1 VRRKALARDP
11 RRVNRRRAGFSILKP
26 RRAKELGYMTE
37 KEQKEL
43 KEEKEP
49 KEAKKK
55 KEPKEPKEKKEAKGK
70 KEPKEAKEKKEAKG
84 KKELEEPKEAEE
96 LAEPEELKA
105 LKEAEELEE
114 PKEKKEAKGKKELEE
129 PKEAEEAEELAEP
142 EEAEELAEPEELKAL
157 KEPEELKEKKEPGE
171 KKGFEEKP
179 LDRMTAKELREV
191 ALGLEGIVGVH
202 GMNKSELLAAVKKA
216 KGIVDDKKR
225 QTSVDVRTIK
235 GKIRELRSQKEA
247 TKEAG
252 DKKKMKILRRRINRL
267 KKKTRRV
274 AMVG

>member
-1 VRRKALARDP
+1 
-11 RRVNRRRAGFSILKP
+11 
-26 RRAKELGYMTE
+26 MTE

-49 KEAKKK
+49 KEAK
-55 KEPKEPKEKKEAKGK
+55 EK

-84 KKELEEPKEAEE
+84 KKEPKEA
-96 LAEPEELKA
+96 K
-105 LKEAEELEE
+105 K
-114 PKEKKEAKGKKELEE
+114 KKEAKGKKE
-129 PKEAEEAEELAEP
+129 PKEP
-142 EEAEELAEPEELKAL
+142 EEPEELKGPKEP
-157 KEPEELKEKKEPGE
+157 KEPEEKKELKE

-202 GMNKSELLAAVKKA
+202 AMNKSELLAAVKKA

-225 QTSVDVRTIK
+225 RTSVDVRTIK

-247 TKEAG
+247 IKEAG
-252 DKKKMKILRRRINRL
+252 DKGKMKILRRRINRL

-274 AMVG
+274 AMAG

>member
-1 VRRKALARDP
+1 VRRKALARDSKLAGKT
-11 RRVNRRRAGFSILKP
+11 RAGFSILKP

-49 KEAKKK
+49 KEAKEKKEPAEKKEPEEPKEPEEK
-55 KEPKEPKEKKEAKGK
+55 KEPKAK
-70 KEPKEAKEKKEAKG
+70 PLDRMTAKA
-84 KKELEEPKEAEE
+84 
-96 LAEPEELKA
+96 
-105 LKEAEELEE
+105 
-114 PKEKKEAKGKKELEE
+114 
-129 PKEAEEAEELAEP
+129 
-142 EEAEELAEPEELKAL
+142 
-157 KEPEELKEKKEPGE
+157 
-171 KKGFEEKP
+171 KP

-202 GMNKSELLAAVKKA
+202 AMNKSELLAAVKKA
-216 KGIVDDKKR
+216 KGIVDEKKR

-235 GKIRELRSQKEA
+235 RKIRELRSQKEA
-247 TKEAG
+247 VKEAG

-274 AMVG
+274 ALAG